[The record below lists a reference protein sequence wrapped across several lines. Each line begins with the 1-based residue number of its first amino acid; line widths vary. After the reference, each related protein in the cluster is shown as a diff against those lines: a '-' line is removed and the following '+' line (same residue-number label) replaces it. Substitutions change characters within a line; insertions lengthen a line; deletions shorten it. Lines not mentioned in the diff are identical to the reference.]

1 VQESERLRSS
11 SLKST
16 FLRDKFRGVRPI
28 VSAEHHNALAAKAPE
43 SNESFR
49 KIFPPDASQT
59 AAGAP
64 VGRVEADR
72 KIVRASLRLSC
83 RIFRKF
89 LLGKPQKICIERRD
103 SIRSFSCSV
112 SSPK

>member
-1 VQESERLRSS
+1 MSLLR
-11 SLKST
+11 
-16 FLRDKFRGVRPI
+16 R
-28 VSAEHHNALAAKAPE
+28 APE
-43 SNESFR
+43 FNESSR

-72 KIVRASLRLSC
+72 KMVRASLRLSW

-103 SIRSFSCSV
+103 SIRSVSCSV